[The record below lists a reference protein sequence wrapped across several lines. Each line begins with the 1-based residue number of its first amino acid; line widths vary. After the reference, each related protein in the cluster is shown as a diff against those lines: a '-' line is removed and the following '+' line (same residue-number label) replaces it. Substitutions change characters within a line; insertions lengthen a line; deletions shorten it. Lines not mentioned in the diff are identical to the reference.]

1 MKINKW
7 IGSIISCVL
16 LVSMVGQVPTHAETS
31 ESIMDES
38 IYDLLVDRFFNKTV
52 QNDFEVNTQDPAA
65 FAGGD
70 FLGVL
75 EKIPYLQKMGFTVAS
90 LGPVFSTDTY
100 DGKRVTDYSTFE
112 RHFGTK
118 DEFKTFIAGAQK
130 QDLKLL
136 VDFPIQQV
144 SANHVWT
151 KENPEW
157 ATINDNGTLN
167 WDMNN
172 EEVQEAII
180 QAAVEFVDEFE
191 VDGLRITSIDGVDT
205 TFLNEMIDALKD
217 KKEKLYVLSNA
228 ESEADFDL
236 TVSAKNTDLVRNA
249 FKNVDLPTEEFG
261 MTLDQPNM
269 IRSVDHINERRFTA
283 DAAEENMFPPTRW
296 KIAFATLM
304 SIPGVPVIT
313 YGSEIAMNGE
323 QAPESNQIMNYKV
336 EEELIDY
343 VGDLQK
349 LRNGSAALRSG
360 EMELLHN
367 ENGFM
372 VFKRWNEDDTWIV
385 AINNTGST
393 QQFDLTEEMMGA
405 NVELRGLMESD
416 ILRQREDGTYRIVVD
431 REIAEFFTV
440 NEPKG
445 LNKGYLAALAMVYV
459 LFLGFLYLVWRKGKQ
474 RKKDK

>member
-1 MKINKW
+1 M
-7 IGSIISCVL
+7 L
-16 LVSMVGQVPTHAETS
+16 LVSIVGQVPAHAETN
-31 ESIMDES
+31 EDIMDES

-100 DGKRVTDYSTFE
+100 DGKRVVDYSTFE
-112 RHFGTK
+112 RHFGTEE
-118 DEFKTFIAGAQK
+118 EFKTLIAGAKK
-130 QDLKLL
+130 QNIKLL

-144 SANHVWT
+144 SANHVWA
-151 KENPEW
+151 KENPDW
-157 ATINDNGTLN
+157 ATINDDGTLE

-172 EEVQEAII
+172 KEVQQAII
-180 QAAVEFVDEFE
+180 QAAVEFVNEYE
-191 VDGLRITSIDGVDT
+191 VDGVRITSIDGVDRSI
-205 TFLNEMIDALKD
+205 LNEMISALK
-217 KKEKLYVLSNA
+217 ENNNKLYVISNE

-236 TVSAKNTDLVRNA
+236 TVSETNTDLARNV

-261 MTLDQPNM
+261 ETLNQPNM

-323 QAPESNQIMNYKV
+323 KAPESNQIMNYKV

-360 EMELLHN
+360 ELELLHN

-372 VFKRWNEDDTWIV
+372 VFKRSNEDESWVV

-405 NVELRGLMESD
+405 NLELRGLMESD
-416 ILRQREDGTYRIVVD
+416 ILRQREDGSYRIVLD

-474 RKKDK
+474 RKKDQ

>member
-1 MKINKW
+1 
-7 IGSIISCVL
+7 
-16 LVSMVGQVPTHAETS
+16 MVGQVPSHAETNKN
-31 ESIMDES
+31 IMDES

-52 QNDFEVNTQDPAA
+52 QNDFEVNTQDPES

-75 EKIPYLQKMGFTVAS
+75 EKIPYHQKMGFTVVS

-100 DGKRVTDYSTFE
+100 DGKRVTDYSTLE

-118 DEFKTFIAGAQK
+118 DEFKTLIAGAQK

-144 SANHVWT
+144 SANHVWA
-151 KENPEW
+151 KENPDW
-157 ATINDNGTLN
+157 ATINDDGTLD

-172 EEVQEAII
+172 VEVQQTII
-180 QAAVEFVDEFE
+180 QAAVEFVDEYE
-191 VDGLRITSIDGVDT
+191 VDGVRITSIDGVDT
-205 TFLNEMIDALKD
+205 TFLNEMIDALKN
-217 KKEKLYVLSNA
+217 KNEKLYVLSNA

-236 TVSAKNTDLVRNA
+236 PVSAKNTNLARNA
-249 FKNVDLPTEEFG
+249 FKNVDLSTEEFG
-261 MTLDQPNM
+261 KTLEEPNM

-360 EMELLHN
+360 ELELLHN

-372 VFKRWNEDDTWIV
+372 VFKRWNEDDTWII

-405 NVELRGLMESD
+405 NVELRGLLESD

-431 REIAEFFTV
+431 REIVEFFTV

>member
-16 LVSMVGQVPTHAETS
+16 LVSMVGQVPAHAETNKN
-31 ESIMDES
+31 IMDES
-38 IYDLLVDRFFNKTV
+38 IYDLLVDRFFNKTIK
-52 QNDFEVNTQDPAA
+52 NDFEVNAQDPAA

-100 DGKRVTDYSTFE
+100 DGKRVVDYSKFE
-112 RHFGTK
+112 RHFGTE
-118 DEFKTFIAGAQK
+118 DDFKTLIAGAQK

-144 SANHVWT
+144 SANHVWV
-151 KENPEW
+151 KENPDW
-157 ATINDNGTLN
+157 ATINDDGTLE

-172 EEVQEAII
+172 EEVQQAFI
-180 QAAVEFVDEFE
+180 QAAVEFVDEYE
-191 VDGLRITSIDGVDT
+191 VDGVRITSIEGVDT
-205 TFLNEMIDALKD
+205 TFLNEMISALKENN
-217 KKEKLYVLSNA
+217 EKLYVLSNA
-228 ESEADFDL
+228 ESDADFDL
-236 TVSAKNTDLVRNA
+236 TVSASNTELARNA

-261 MTLDQPNM
+261 QTLSQSNM

-323 QAPESNQIMNYKV
+323 KAPESNQIMNYKV

-349 LRNGSAALRSG
+349 LRNGSEALRSG
-360 EMELLHN
+360 ELELLHN

-372 VFKRWNEDDTWIV
+372 VFKRWNEDETWVV

-393 QQFDLTEEMMGA
+393 QQFDLTEEMMGT
-405 NVELRGLMESD
+405 NLELRGLMESD
-416 ILRQREDGTYRIVVD
+416 ILRQREDGTYRIVLD

-440 NEPKG
+440 SETKG

>member
-1 MKINKW
+1 M
-7 IGSIISCVL
+7 GSIISCVL
-16 LVSMVGQVPTHAETS
+16 LVSMIGQVPAHAE
-31 ESIMDES
+31 ENKNIMDES

-70 FLGVL
+70 FLGAV
-75 EKIPYLQKMGFTVAS
+75 EKIPYIKKMGFTVAS

-118 DEFKTFIAGAQK
+118 DEFKTLVAGAQK

-136 VDFPIQQV
+136 VDFPVQQV
-144 SANHVWT
+144 SANHVWA

-157 ATINDNGTLN
+157 ATINDDGTLD

-172 EEVQEAII
+172 EEVQQAII
-180 QAAVEFVDEFE
+180 QAAVKFVDEFA
-191 VDGLRITSIDGVDT
+191 VDGIRITSIEGVDT
-205 TFLNEMIDALKD
+205 TFLNDMIRALKD
-217 KKEKLYVLSNA
+217 KNKKLYVISNTD
-228 ESEADFDL
+228 SEADFDL
-236 TVSAKNTDLVRNA
+236 TVSESNTDLARNA
-249 FKNVDLPTEEFG
+249 FKNVDLPTEDFG
-261 MTLDQPNM
+261 MTLNHSNM
-269 IRSVDHINERRFTA
+269 IRSVDHMNGRRFTA

-296 KIAFATLM
+296 KMAFATMM

-336 EEELIDY
+336 EEELINY

-372 VFKRWNEDDTWIV
+372 VFKRWNENDTWVV
-385 AINNTGST
+385 AINNTSST
-393 QQFDLTEEMMGA
+393 QQFDLTEDMMGA

-431 REIAEFFTV
+431 REIAELFTV

>member
-1 MKINKW
+1 
-7 IGSIISCVL
+7 
-16 LVSMVGQVPTHAETS
+16 MVGQVPAHAETNKN
-31 ESIMDES
+31 IMDES
-38 IYDLLVDRFFNKTV
+38 IYDLLVDRFFNKTI
-52 QNDFEVNTQDPAA
+52 QNDFEVNAQDPAA

-100 DGKRVTDYSTFE
+100 DGKRVVDYSKFE
-112 RHFGTK
+112 RHFGTE
-118 DEFKTFIAGAQK
+118 DDFKTLIAGAQK

-144 SANHVWT
+144 SANHVWV
-151 KENPEW
+151 KENPDW
-157 ATINDNGTLN
+157 ATINDDGTLE

-172 EEVQEAII
+172 EEVQQAFI
-180 QAAVEFVDEFE
+180 QAAVEFVDEYE
-191 VDGLRITSIDGVDT
+191 VDGVRITSIEGVDT
-205 TFLNEMIDALKD
+205 TFLNEMISALKENN
-217 KKEKLYVLSNA
+217 EKLYVLSNA
-228 ESEADFDL
+228 DSDADFDL
-236 TVSAKNTDLVRNA
+236 TVSAANTELARNA

-261 MTLDQPNM
+261 QTLSQSNM

-323 QAPESNQIMNYKV
+323 KAPESNQIMNYKV

-349 LRNGSAALRSG
+349 LRNGSEALRSG
-360 EMELLHN
+360 ELELLHN

-372 VFKRWNEDDTWIV
+372 VFKRWNEDETWIV

-393 QQFDLTEEMMGA
+393 QQFDLTEEMMGT
-405 NVELRGLMESD
+405 NLELRGLMESD
-416 ILRQREDGTYRIVVD
+416 ILRQREDGTYRIVLD

-440 NEPKG
+440 SETKG